1 MLVFICRCN
10 TKKHLIPSD
19 VYNYFFI
26 RCFQKWKNHQ
36 KIENF
41 EQNWAKIN
49 QILSKFEQKWAKNEK
64 IKQNCKIMEIENG
77 EIEVLLNWKLVG
89 L

>member
-1 MLVFICRCN
+1 MF
-10 TKKHLIPSD
+10 LI
-19 VYNYFFI
+19 I
-26 RCFQKWKNHQ
+26 LLLRCFQKWKNYQ

-41 EQNWAKIN
+41 KK
-49 QILSKFEQKWAKNEK
+49 KFAKNEK

>member
-1 MLVFICRCN
+1 M
-10 TKKHLIPSD
+10 S
-19 VYNYFFI
+19 
-26 RCFQKWKNHQ
+26 KN
-36 KIENF
+36 
-41 EQNWAKIN
+41 N

>member
-1 MLVFICRCN
+1 MFPKV
-10 TKKHLIPSD
+10 KKLSK
-19 VYNYFFI
+19 N
-26 RCFQKWKNHQ
+26 WK
-36 KIENF
+36 F
-41 EQNWAKIN
+41 WANWAKIN

>member
-1 MLVFICRCN
+1 MFPKV
-10 TKKHLIPSD
+10 KKSSK
-19 VYNYFFI
+19 N
-26 RCFQKWKNHQ
+26 WKFLA
-36 KIENF
+36 KLS
-41 EQNWAKIN
+41 KIN

>member
-1 MLVFICRCN
+1 MFPKV
-10 TKKHLIPSD
+10 KKSSK
-19 VYNYFFI
+19 N
-26 RCFQKWKNHQ
+26 WK
-36 KIENF
+36 F
-41 EQNWAKIN
+41 WAKLSKNN